1 MWTVLKID
9 KKKINLFKE
18 DFKKKLDKNF
28 IIYSPKIIIQN
39 FKNNKL
45 VDKEIDLLG
54 SYLFCFHKE
63 FNNPITFNKLKF
75 IRGVKYFLNGFS
87 QSQNEISDFINRCKN
102 SENQNGYI
110 STNFLNLKNNN
121 SYKFVS
127 GPFTNKI
134 FKIINLQKN
143 KIDILMGNIR
153 TTINKRDL
161 LVNPL

>member
-18 DFKKKLDKNF
+18 DFKKKLDENF

-63 FNNPITFNKLKF
+63 FTNPITLNKLKF
-75 IRGVKYFLNGFS
+75 IRV
-87 QSQNEISDFINRCKN
+87 
-102 SENQNGYI
+102 
-110 STNFLNLKNNN
+110 
-121 SYKFVS
+121 
-127 GPFTNKI
+127 
-134 FKIINLQKN
+134 
-143 KIDILMGNIR
+143 
-153 TTINKRDL
+153 TT
-161 LVNPL
+161 

>member
-1 MWTVLKID
+1 MWTVLKIA

-18 DFKKKLDKNF
+18 DFKKKLDRNF

-39 FKNNKL
+39 FENNKL
-45 VDKEIDLLG
+45 VEKEINLLG
-54 SYLFCFHKE
+54 SYLFYFHKE
-63 FNNPITFNKLKF
+63 FNNPIKFNKLKF

-87 QSQNEISDFINRCKN
+87 QSQNEISDFINKCKH
-102 SENQNGYI
+102 SEDQKEYI
-110 STNFLNLKNNN
+110 SINFFDLKNNN
-121 SYKFVS
+121 NYKFVS

-153 TTINKRDL
+153 ITINKREL
-161 LVNPL
+161 LVNPI

>member
-18 DFKKKLDKNF
+18 DFKKKLDENF

-63 FNNPITFNKLKF
+63 FTNPITLNKLKF

-87 QSQNEISDFINRCKN
+87 QSQNEISDFINKCKH
-102 SENQNGYI
+102 SENQKGYI
-110 STNFLNLKNNN
+110 STSFLNLKTNN

-153 TTINKRDL
+153 TTINKKEL
-161 LVNPL
+161 LVKPI